1 MRLYDYLKAYQESD
15 SYGFHMPGH
24 KRNEHL
30 LDCEL
35 PYGIDI
41 TEIDGFDDLHQARG
55 VIKVCEERAARLYHA
70 DETHFLVNGSSV
82 GILSAILGCCER
94 GDEILVAR
102 NCHKSV
108 YHALELGGLTPV
120 YLYPDYD
127 EVSGINKEISIDT
140 VRDALTNYPNAK
152 AMVIVSPTYDG
163 VLSDIEAIAT
173 FVHEAGLSLI
183 VDEAHGAHFGFS
195 PYFPTNANEKGADVV
210 IHSVHKTLPSLTQT
224 ALLHMNGERVNRESV
239 RRYLRMLQ
247 TSSPSYVLMAS
258 IDACMEFLEKD
269 GADAF
274 EAYAARL
281 EKLREALKSLK
292 HLQIPESRWYDKS
305 KLVISARGT
314 SLSGPDLADVLRAT
328 YHLESEMAAGDYVL
342 MMTTVADTK
351 EGFDRLQKALF
362 EIDNGLCQVEKEVRA
377 LPLPRAKAG
386 ANHPAKDYIYLYPP
400 GIPVVT
406 PGEEMTEE
414 VTEYLQT
421 HEKLGCS
428 IIGWER

>member
-15 SYGFHMPGH
+15 FYGFHMPGH
-24 KRNEHL
+24 KRNEYF
-30 LDCEL
+30 LDCKL

-41 TEIDGFDDLHQARG
+41 TEIDGFDDLHQASG
-55 VIKVCEERAARLYHA
+55 VIKACEERAARLYHA

-127 EVSGINKEISIDT
+127 EVSGLNKEIHTDT
-140 VRDALTNYPNAK
+140 VREALANHPKVK
-152 AMVIVSPTYDG
+152 ALVLVSPTYDG
-163 VLSDIEAIAT
+163 VLSDVEAIAT
-173 FVHEAGLSLI
+173 LVHEAGIPLI
-183 VDEAHGAHFGFS
+183 VDEAHGAHFGFH
-195 PYFPTNANEKGADVV
+195 PYFPKNANEKDADVV

-224 ALLHMNGERVNRESV
+224 ALLHMNGEIVKREKV

-258 IDACMEFLEKD
+258 IDACMDFLERD
-269 GADAF
+269 GFDAF

-292 HLQIPESRWYDKS
+292 YLQLLESRWYDKS
-305 KLVISARGT
+305 KLILSTRGT
-314 SLSGPDLADVLRAT
+314 SLSGPEFADILRST
-328 YHLESEMAAGDYVL
+328 YHLEPEMAAGDYVL
-342 MMTTVADTK
+342 LMTTVADTK
-351 EGFDRLQKALF
+351 EGFDRLQKALL
-362 EIDNGLCQVEKEVRA
+362 EIDNGLCQVKKEVQA

-386 ANHPAKDYIYLYPP
+386 KNHPAKDYIYLYPP
-400 GIPVVT
+400 GIPIVT

-414 VTEYLQT
+414 VLAYLEI
-421 HEKLGCS
+421 HKKLGCS
-428 IIGWER
+428 VIGWER

>member
-15 SYGFHMPGH
+15 FYAFHMPGH

-30 LDCEL
+30 LDCAL

-41 TEIDGFDDLHQARG
+41 TEIDGFDDLHQASG
-55 VIKVCEERAARLYHA
+55 VIKACEERAARLYHA

-94 GDEILVAR
+94 GDKILVAR

-108 YHALELGGLTPV
+108 YHALELGGLTPL

-127 EVSGINKEISIDT
+127 EVSGLNKEISIDT
-140 VRDALTNYPNAK
+140 VKDALANYPNAK

-173 FVHEAGLSLI
+173 LVHEAGMPLI
-183 VDEAHGAHFGFS
+183 VDEAHGAHFGFH
-195 PYFPTNANEKGADVV
+195 PYFPSSANEKGADIV

-224 ALLHMNGERVNRESV
+224 ALLHMNGEHVNREKV

-269 GADAF
+269 GVVAF
-274 EAYAARL
+274 ETYAVRL
-281 EKLREALKSLK
+281 KKLREELKTLK
-292 HLQIPESRWYDKS
+292 HLQVPESRCYDKS
-305 KLVISARGT
+305 KLVISTRGT
-314 SLSGPDLADVLRAT
+314 SLSGPGLAEILRGT
-328 YHLESEMAAGDYVL
+328 YHLEPEMAAGDYVL
-342 MMTTVADTK
+342 MMTTVADTE
-351 EGFDRLQKALF
+351 EGFDRLLRALV
-362 EIDNGLCQVEKEVRA
+362 EIDNGLTEVKKEVRA

-386 ANHPAKDYIYLYPP
+386 KNYPAQDYIYLYPP

-414 VTEYLQT
+414 VTEYLEMHQ
-421 HEKLGCS
+421 KLGCS
-428 IIGWER
+428 IIGWEK